1 MSDATAKLN
10 LTTRKK
16 NQMKNLINTLS
27 EMNNDIDFVKTI
39 SVYAYL
45 IIASVA
51 MLVGIAIGGHH

>member
-45 IIASVA
+45 ISASVA